1 MASCGGRTETGAF
14 QGGNAGR
21 MEAELGGGS
30 GCMSACLHDFDASTD
45 DTLVELIVK
54 SKVKSVTTLVAGGLT
69 QPCSCVNRGGCL

>member
-1 MASCGGRTETGAF
+1 
-14 QGGNAGR
+14 
-21 MEAELGGGS
+21 
-30 GCMSACLHDFDASTD
+30 MSACLHDFDASTD